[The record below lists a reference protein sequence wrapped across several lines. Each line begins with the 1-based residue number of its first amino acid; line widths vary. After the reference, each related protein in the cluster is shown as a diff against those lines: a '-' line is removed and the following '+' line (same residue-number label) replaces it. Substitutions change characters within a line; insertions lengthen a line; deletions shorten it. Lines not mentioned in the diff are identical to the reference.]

1 MSIKLI
7 KGSEAIVVPEKK
19 EVQKDSWQ
27 VGWDDPNF
35 PAFGLESF
43 DKEDDAQRF
52 AETLHKKGEK
62 GIVLTKWENDQPVET
77 WTLIDGEWE

>member
-1 MSIKLI
+1 MSNGKW
-7 KGSEAIVVPEKK
+7 V
-19 EVQKDSWQ
+19 

-52 AETLHKKGEK
+52 AETLYKKGQESIPCVLWEK

-77 WTLIDGEWE
+77 WTLIDGEWK